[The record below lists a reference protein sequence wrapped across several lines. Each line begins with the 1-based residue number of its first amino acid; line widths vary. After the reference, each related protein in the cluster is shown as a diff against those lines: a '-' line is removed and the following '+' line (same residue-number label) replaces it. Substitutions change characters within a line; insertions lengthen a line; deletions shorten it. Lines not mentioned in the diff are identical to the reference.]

1 MKMNRT
7 WTIFDGDEVVDSG
20 SYEVSWVRVRAERNQ
35 ALADSDWRAVSDR
48 TISQDWIDYRTSLRD
63 LPQNFESANDAAD
76 NWPQPPE

>member
-48 TISQDWIDYRTSLRD
+48 TISQDWIDYRTALRD
-63 LPQNFESANDAAD
+63 LPQNHESANDAAD
-76 NWPQPPE
+76 NFPQPPE